1 MTDRWETFNQF
12 EEMGEAQVR
21 GKVDSGEYN
30 RHPLKALA
38 IEWLDNREA
47 DRADAYEERKKLKV
61 QIAEEA
67 NRIAKRANRFSVWA
81 LIISLLAI
89 VVAIVT

>member
-1 MTDRWETFNQF
+1 MDREGTLAQF

-30 RHPLKALA
+30 RHPMKAWA
-38 IEWLDNREA
+38 IGWLNNREA
-47 DRADAYEERKKLKV
+47 DRADVLEEREKRKV
-61 QIAEEA
+61 EIAEEA
-67 NRIAKRANRFSVWA
+67 NGIARRADCFAVWA
-81 LIISLLAI
+81 LLISLVAI